1 MKSSKAFAAIAIAL
15 LVTVSLT
22 AAPLQQAPPGGPP
35 AGQAPERGGPGAQA
49 PPAGGPPAGGQ
60 QQTATGQLAK
70 VDAAAKEITIKSGD
84 KEMVLA
90 YNDATQITGVAGG
103 AQGLTGKTGETL
115 RVTYQSRG
123 GANLASRIEVQEAK
137 K

>member
-1 MKSSKAFAAIAIAL
+1 MKSSKLFAAIAVAL

-22 AAPLQQAPPGGPP
+22 AAPLQAPP

-49 PPAGGPPAGGQ
+49 PPAGGPAGGQQ

-70 VDAAAKEITIKSGD
+70 VDAEAKEITIKSGD
-84 KEMVLA
+84 KEMVVT